1 MHLKRWITGLSA
13 LPFLIY
19 LVYLGG
25 APFILLVGIACV
37 CSLWEYFRIITNAD
51 RPMMYNAVTFWG
63 YLVSIAILISAQI
76 AGPASVLGLIA
87 LNFVLAGVFSVFIYK
102 TNPAVV
108 QIIQKQ
114 ILGIVYI
121 PLSLSFLVV
130 IRHEPEGMIWIFLLL
145 AIIFAGDISAFY
157 VGTYLGRHKLSPAI
171 SPGKTIEGAIGGLAA
186 NLVAGAIGKFFFFP
200 AILILNDQ
208 VAIPIHNNDI
218 APVVFNDAQS
228 LVHGDSA
235 PLGAQGGLLHH
246 AAGRS
251 TDMECSHGELGSGF
265 ADGLRGDNADR
276 LSHFHPV
283 QGRHIA
289 TVTFDADSVF

>member
-76 AGPASVLGLIA
+76 AGPASVLGIIA
-87 LNFVLAGVFSVFIYK
+87 LNLILAGVFSVFIYK

-108 QIIQKQ
+108 QIIQNQ

-157 VGTYLGRHKLSPAI
+157 VGSYLGRHKLSPAI
-171 SPGKTIEGAIGGLAA
+171 SPGKTIEGALGGLTA
-186 NLVAGAIGKFFFFP
+186 NLVAGAIGKFYFFP
-200 AILILNDQ
+200 AIAWVPALIFFA
-208 VAIPIHNNDI
+208 VAGM
-218 APVVFNDAQS
+218 AGQA
-228 LVHGDSA
+228 GDLFESEMKRSS
-235 PLGAQGGLLHH
+235 QIKDSGGLLP
-246 AAGRS
+246 G
-251 TDMECSHGELGSGF
+251 HGGF
-265 ADGLRGDNADR
+265 LDR
-276 LSHFHPV
+276 IDALLFASPV
-283 QGRHIA
+283 AYLFI
-289 TVTFDADSVF
+289 VFIL